1 MNALRSRVK
10 KQLLANRYCRFALV
24 NKLLPDEVLL
34 HDKPA
39 VIYNELCDLAGNRAE
54 ELKPKAFYA
63 WLSRYRKKRKS
74 VSEGSISVS
83 PSVTKDWRQY
93 KPASIVDSG
102 APVEDVTIEF
112 VKSINS

>member
-1 MNALRSRVK
+1 MSDLKARVK
-10 KQLLANRYCRFALV
+10 RQLLCKKYCRFALV
-24 NKLLPDEVLL
+24 HLYLPESVLL
-34 HDKPA
+34 HEKPA
-39 VIYNELCDLAGNRAE
+39 VIYNELCYLAGERSVE
-54 ELKPKAFYA
+54 VKPKAFYA

>member
-63 WLSRYRKKRKS
+63 WLSRYRKKRKAVVDLAVPENRS
-74 VSEGSISVS
+74 
-83 PSVTKDWRQY
+83 KDWRQY
-93 KPASIVDSG
+93 QPASVINSG
-102 APVEDVTIEF
+102 DPVENVSIEF
-112 VKSINS
+112 IKPVQNS